1 MTSHLEQTFYGQDFV
16 SVNQI
21 QDRETVEELFESAY
35 EMEQRVAAREVGDVL
50 AGQAIPIIFYQP
62 STRTA
67 LSFLYAAKRLGA
79 YSEAMHDMTFSSAAK
94 GESLPDSIRAIQNVT
109 GASAIVLRH
118 PDDNSSQEAANY
130 ADVPI
135 INAGSGKREH
145 PTQALLDLMTIH
157 ARRQTFDN
165 LKVALV
171 GDLLYGRTVKSL
183 ALLLSRLGQNNEFYF
198 VSAPQLQLPE
208 EFLAELP
215 NDTKFTVMDNLNDA
229 MDADVLYMTR
239 TQKEWFEQEGRLDE
253 YEELRAKLM
262 MTKEMADQMPADSII
277 MHPLPRQE
285 ELRYGVD
292 ANPRAAYFDQMK
304 YGLYVRMAILQA
316 ILVKGKWGGWSS
328 ERSYHQN
335 VYNTLQKVKYI
346 LQFGTWKITCSSS

>member
-1 MTSHLEQTFYGQDFV
+1 MTSRLEETFYGQDFI

-21 QDRETVEELFESAY
+21 KDRETVDELFDSAY
-35 EMEQRVAAREVGDVL
+35 EMEQAVAAHEVGDVL
-50 AGQAIPIIFYQP
+50 AGHAIPIIFYQP

-109 GASAIVLRH
+109 SASAIVLRH
-118 PDDNSSQEAANY
+118 PDDNSSQEAAYY

-145 PTQALLDLMTIH
+145 PTQALLDLLTIH
-157 ARRQTFDN
+157 ARRETLDN
-165 LKVALV
+165 LKIALV

-183 ALLLSRLGQNNEFYF
+183 ALLLSRAGQNNQFTF
-198 VSAPQLQLPE
+198 VSAPQLRLPN
-208 EFLAELP
+208 EFLADLP
-215 NDTKFTVMDNLNDA
+215 NGTQFSQTENIQDA
-229 MDADVLYMTR
+229 LDADVLYMTR
-239 TQKEWFEQEGRLDE
+239 TQREWFEKEGKLDE

-262 MTKEMADQMPADSII
+262 LTKEMAQQMPEDSVI

-292 ANPRAAYFDQMK
+292 ENPRAAYFDQMK
-304 YGLYVRMAILQA
+304 YGLYMRMAILKA
-316 ILVKGKWGGWSS
+316 ILVKG
-328 ERSYHQN
+328 
-335 VYNTLQKVKYI
+335 
-346 LQFGTWKITCSSS
+346 

>member
-1 MTSHLEQTFYGQDFV
+1 MSSRLEETFYQQDFV

-21 QDRETVEELFESAY
+21 QDRETVDELFESAY
-35 EMEQRVAAREVGDVL
+35 EMEERVAAREVGDVL
-50 AGQAIPIIFYQP
+50 AGHAIPIIFYQP

-118 PDDNSSQEAANY
+118 PDDASSQEAANY
-130 ADVPI
+130 AEVPI

-145 PTQALLDLMTIH
+145 PTQALLDLLTIH
-157 ARRQTFDN
+157 AKKQTFDN

-183 ALLLSRLGQNNEFYF
+183 ALLLSRIGHNNQFYF
-198 VSAPQLQLPE
+198 ASAPQLRFPE
-208 EFLAELP
+208 DFLATLP
-215 NDTKFTVMDNLNDA
+215 NGTRFTEMDNIHDA
-229 MDADVLYMTR
+229 LDADVLYMTR

-253 YEELRAKLM
+253 YEELKAKLVLTNDMAEM
-262 MTKEMADQMPADSII
+262 MPQDAII

-292 ANPRAAYFDQMK
+292 KNPRAAYFDQMK
-304 YGLYVRMAILQA
+304 YGLYLRMAILKA
-316 ILVKGKWGGWSS
+316 ILVPGS
-328 ERSYHQN
+328 
-335 VYNTLQKVKYI
+335 
-346 LQFGTWKITCSSS
+346 